1 MTSKKQGLLHSLFKL
16 DSKWIRASAALFDL
30 LVFNLLFVLS
40 CLPLLTIGVA
50 KMALYASLLDWREG
64 QVSQL
69 FTTYSSYFKHYFK
82 RGMRLGLIELLIM
95 SICVLDLFLI
105 RNQSGLVFQG
115 FKVLCIAVLFL
126 VVILFL
132 YAYPQAV
139 RKELPLL
146 ILFKRSLL
154 LAGIFFPWT
163 FAFLVVIGLLVFTLP
178 LTLLT
183 LFGGVSLLAIIGIS
197 SLTYLYLI
205 IMESLLRRF
214 PLNNDIE

>member
-16 DSKWIRASAALFDL
+16 DSKWMRASAALFDL

-40 CLPLLTIGVA
+40 CLPLLTIRVA

>member
-1 MTSKKQGLLHSLFKL
+1 
-16 DSKWIRASAALFDL
+16 
-30 LVFNLLFVLS
+30 
-40 CLPLLTIGVA
+40 
-50 KMALYASLLDWREG
+50 MALYASLLDWREG

-95 SICVLDLFLI
+95 SICLLDLFLI

-115 FKVLCIAVLFL
+115 FKVLCVAVLFL

-139 RKELPLL
+139 KRDLSLST
-146 ILFKRSLL
+146 LFKRSFL
-154 LAGIFFPWT
+154 LAGLFFPWS
-163 FAFLVVIGLLVFTLP
+163 FAFLAFIC
-178 LTLLT
+178 LTIFSLQLSLLT

>member
-16 DSKWIRASAALFDL
+16 DSKWMRASAALFDL

-69 FTTYSSYFKHYFK
+69 VTTYSSHFKHYFK
-82 RGMRLGLIELLIM
+82 SGMRLGLIELLMM

-183 LFGGVSLLAIIGIS
+183 LFYGLSLLATMGIS
-197 SLTYLYLI
+197 ILTYFYLL

>member
-1 MTSKKQGLLHSLFKL
+1 M
-16 DSKWIRASAALFDL
+16 RASAALFDL

>member
-1 MTSKKQGLLHSLFKL
+1 MTSKKQGLLHSLFNL
-16 DSKWIRASAALFDL
+16 DSKWMRASAALFDL

-82 RGMRLGLIELLIM
+82 RGMHLGLIELLIM

-115 FKVLCIAVLFL
+115 FKILCIAVLFL

-183 LFGGVSLLAIIGIS
+183 LFCDLSLLATMGIS
-197 SLTYLYLI
+197 SLTYFYLL

>member
-1 MTSKKQGLLHSLFKL
+1 MTSKKQGLLHSLFNL
-16 DSKWIRASAALFDL
+16 DSKWMKASAATFDL

-69 FTTYSSYFKHYFK
+69 FNTYSSYFKYYFK
-82 RGMRLGLIELLIM
+82 RGMRLGFLELALM
-95 SICVLDLFLI
+95 GICLLDLFLI
-105 RNQSGLVFQG
+105 QNQSGVIFQS
-115 FKVLCIAVLFL
+115 FKVFCIAVLFL
-126 VVILFL
+126 VVVLFL

-139 RKELPLL
+139 KKDLSLPM
-146 ILFKRSLL
+146 LFKRSFL
-154 LAGIFFPWT
+154 LAGLFFPWS
-163 FAFLVVIGLLVFTLP
+163 FAFLALICLMIFSLQLS
-178 LTLLT
+178 LLT
-183 LFGGVSLLAIIGIS
+183 LFGGMSLLAIIGIS

-214 PLNNDIE
+214 PFNNDIE

>member
-16 DSKWIRASAALFDL
+16 DSKWMRASAALFDL

-69 FTTYSSYFKHYFK
+69 VTTYSSYFKHYFK

-105 RNQSGLVFQG
+105 RNQSGVVFQG

-139 RKELPLL
+139 KRDLSLST
-146 ILFKRSLL
+146 LFKRSFL
-154 LAGIFFPWT
+154 LAGLFFPWS
-163 FAFLVVIGLLVFTLP
+163 FAFLAFIC
-178 LTLLT
+178 LTIFSLQLSLLT

>member
-16 DSKWIRASAALFDL
+16 DSKWMRASAALFDL

-69 FTTYSSYFKHYFK
+69 VTTYSSHFKHYFK
-82 RGMRLGLIELLIM
+82 SGLRLGLIELLIM

>member
-16 DSKWIRASAALFDL
+16 DSKWMRASAALFDL

-69 FTTYSSYFKHYFK
+69 VTTYSSHFKHYFK

>member
-16 DSKWIRASAALFDL
+16 DSKWMRASAALFDL

-69 FTTYSSYFKHYFK
+69 VTTYSSHFKHYFK

-105 RNQSGLVFQG
+105 RNQSGIVFQG

-183 LFGGVSLLAIIGIS
+183 LFYSLSLLATMGIS

>member
-16 DSKWIRASAALFDL
+16 DSKWMRASAALFDL

>member
-16 DSKWIRASAALFDL
+16 DSKWMRASAALFDL

-205 IMESLLRRF
+205 IMESLLRGF

>member
-16 DSKWIRASAALFDL
+16 DSKWMRASAALFDL

-69 FTTYSSYFKHYFK
+69 VTTYSSHFKHYFK
-82 RGMRLGLIELLIM
+82 RGMHLGLIELLIM

>member
-16 DSKWIRASAALFDL
+16 DSKWMRASAALFDL

-82 RGMRLGLIELLIM
+82 RGMRLALIELLIM

>member
-16 DSKWIRASAALFDL
+16 DSKWMRASAALFDL

-40 CLPLLTIGVA
+40 CFPLLTIGVA

>member
-1 MTSKKQGLLHSLFKL
+1 MTSKKQGLLYSLFNL
-16 DSKWIRASAALFDL
+16 DSKWMRASAALFDL

-69 FTTYSSYFKHYFK
+69 FTTYSSYFKNYFK

-163 FAFLVVIGLLVFTLP
+163 FAFLVVIGLLVLP
-178 LTLLT
+178 C
-183 LFGGVSLLAIIGIS
+183 
-197 SLTYLYLI
+197 
-205 IMESLLRRF
+205 R
-214 PLNNDIE
+214 

>member
-16 DSKWIRASAALFDL
+16 DSKWMRASAALFDL

-178 LTLLT
+178 LTLLM

>member
-16 DSKWIRASAALFDL
+16 DSKWMRASAALFDL

-69 FTTYSSYFKHYFK
+69 VTTYSSHFKHYFK
-82 RGMRLGLIELLIM
+82 SGMRLGLIELLIM

-183 LFGGVSLLAIIGIS
+183 LFYGLSLLATMGIS
-197 SLTYLYLI
+197 ILTYFYLL

>member
-16 DSKWIRASAALFDL
+16 DSKWMRASAALFDL

-183 LFGGVSLLAIIGIS
+183 LFGGVSLLATIGIS

>member
-16 DSKWIRASAALFDL
+16 DSKWMRASAALFDL

-50 KMALYASLLDWREG
+50 KIALYASLLDWREG

>member
-16 DSKWIRASAALFDL
+16 DSKWMRASAALFDL

-126 VVILFL
+126 VAILFL

>member
-1 MTSKKQGLLHSLFKL
+1 MTSKKQGLLYSLFNL
-16 DSKWIRASAALFDL
+16 DSKWMRASAALFDL

-40 CLPLLTIGVA
+40 CLPLLTIGIA

-69 FTTYSSYFKHYFK
+69 FTTYSSYFKNYFK

-183 LFGGVSLLAIIGIS
+183 LFCGLSLLATMGIS
-197 SLTYLYLI
+197 SLTYFYLL

>member
-1 MTSKKQGLLHSLFKL
+1 MTSKKQGLLYSLFNL
-16 DSKWIRASAALFDL
+16 DSKWMRASAALFDL

-69 FTTYSSYFKHYFK
+69 FTTYSSYFKNYFK

-183 LFGGVSLLAIIGIS
+183 LFCGLSLLATMGIS
-197 SLTYLYLI
+197 RLTYFYLL

>member
-1 MTSKKQGLLHSLFKL
+1 
-16 DSKWIRASAALFDL
+16 DL

>member
-1 MTSKKQGLLHSLFKL
+1 MTSKKQGLLHSLFNL
-16 DSKWIRASAALFDL
+16 DSKWMRASAALFDL

-69 FTTYSSYFKHYFK
+69 VTTYRSHFKYYFKS
-82 RGMRLGLIELLIM
+82 GLRLGLIELLIM

-115 FKVLCIAVLFL
+115 FKVLCVAVLFL

-139 RKELPLL
+139 KRDLSLST
-146 ILFKRSLL
+146 LFKRSFL
-154 LAGIFFPWT
+154 LAGLFFPWS
-163 FAFLVVIGLLVFTLP
+163 FAFLAFIC
-178 LTLLT
+178 LTIFSLQLSLLT

>member
-1 MTSKKQGLLHSLFKL
+1 
-16 DSKWIRASAALFDL
+16 
-30 LVFNLLFVLS
+30 
-40 CLPLLTIGVA
+40 
-50 KMALYASLLDWREG
+50 MALYASLLDWREG

>member
-1 MTSKKQGLLHSLFKL
+1 MK
-16 DSKWIRASAALFDL
+16 ASAATFDL

-69 FTTYSSYFKHYFK
+69 FNTYSSYFKYYFK
-82 RGMRLGLIELLIM
+82 RGMRLGFLELALM
-95 SICVLDLFLI
+95 GICLLDLFLI
-105 RNQSGLVFQG
+105 QNQSGVIFQS
-115 FKVLCIAVLFL
+115 FKVFCIAVLFL
-126 VVILFL
+126 VVVLFL

-139 RKELPLL
+139 KKDLSLPM
-146 ILFKRSLL
+146 LFKRSFL
-154 LAGIFFPWT
+154 LAGLFFPWS
-163 FAFLVVIGLLVFTLP
+163 FAFLALICLMIFSLQLS
-178 LTLLT
+178 LLT
-183 LFGGVSLLAIIGIS
+183 LFGGMSLLAIIGIS

-214 PLNNDIE
+214 PFNNDIE

>member
-16 DSKWIRASAALFDL
+16 DSKWMRASAALFDL

-95 SICVLDLFLI
+95 SICLLDLFLI

>member
-1 MTSKKQGLLHSLFKL
+1 MTSKKQGLLRSLFKL
-16 DSKWIRASAALFDL
+16 DSKWMRASAALFDL